1 MPKKMQCGTDQAV
14 KWIRVTVSLAIIGA
28 GIYFR
33 NWLGLLGVITL
44 LSAFTGSCPLCLH
57 FGDPEDP
64 RRGSLT
70 NMRIQ
75 RRRDNDEE

>member
-1 MPKKMQCGTDQAV
+1 MARRTRCNADSVA
-14 KWIRVTVSLAIIGA
+14 KWIRVAISLAIIGG

-33 NWLGLLGVITL
+33 NWLGLLGIITL

-64 RRGSLT
+64 RRVSWTDL
-70 NMRIQ
+70 RIQ
-75 RRRDNDEE
+75 NRRDNDEK

>member
-1 MPKKMQCGTDQAV
+1 MPEKMQCGTDRAA
-14 KWIRVTVSLAIIGA
+14 KWIRVIVSLAIIGG

-44 LSAFTGSCPLCLH
+44 LSALTGSCPLCLH

-64 RRGSLT
+64 RRVSWTDL
-70 NMRIQ
+70 RIQ
-75 RRRDNDEE
+75 NRRDNDSE